1 MHAGGL
7 MCGIAGIYRCGEGPI
22 DARAW
27 AEDAARV
34 GAMLRAIE
42 YRGPDDAGLEQVG
55 RATLGVRRLS
65 ILDVEGGHQP
75 LCDAGNRVW
84 AIQNGELYDFPRVR
98 ADLATR
104 HRLRTHTDTELLPH
118 LYLEKGVAAVE
129 GLRGM

>member
-1 MHAGGL
+1 MHACGQ
-7 MCGIAGIYRCGEGPI
+7 MCGIAGIYRCGGGPI

-34 GAMLRAIE
+34 GTMLQAIE

-75 LCDAGNRVW
+75 LADAGNRVW
-84 AIQNGELYDFPRVR
+84 AIQNGELYDSPRVR

-104 HRLRTHTDTELLPH
+104 HLLRTHTDTELLPH
-118 LYLEKGVAAVE
+118 LYLEQGVAAVE
-129 GLRGM
+129 

>member
-1 MHAGGL
+1 
-7 MCGIAGIYRCGEGPI
+7 MCGIAGIYRCGKDPI

-34 GAMLRAIE
+34 GGMLRAIE
-42 YRGPDDAGLEQVG
+42 YRGPDDVGLEQAG

-65 ILDVEGGHQP
+65 ILDVEGGPQP

-84 AIQNGELYDFPRVR
+84 AIQNGELYDFPRLR

-104 HRLRTHTDTELLPH
+104 HR
-118 LYLEKGVAAVE
+118 
-129 GLRGM
+129 